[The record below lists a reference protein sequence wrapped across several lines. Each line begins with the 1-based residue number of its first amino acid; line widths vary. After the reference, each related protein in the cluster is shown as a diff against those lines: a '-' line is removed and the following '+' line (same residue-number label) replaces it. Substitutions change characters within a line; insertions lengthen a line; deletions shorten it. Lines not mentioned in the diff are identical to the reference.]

1 MQHRS
6 HATTGRSSG
15 HAPPQIVHT
24 DYRTGRKAATPQKS
38 IPATFAGVTQPTL
51 LLAASR
57 AEERFQAF
65 LRANPGIYQE
75 FKRRALML
83 HARGYRHFGAKAIAE
98 SIRYDAAIR
107 GLPGEGETYRWNN
120 NYTSRM
126 VRLLI
131 SEHPE
136 LASFFELR
144 ELRSA

>member
-6 HATTGRSSG
+6 HAHHTSG
-15 HAPPQIVHT
+15 HAPPQIVT
-24 DYRTGRKAATPQKS
+24 PDYRTGRRQRPTPT
-38 IPATFAGVTQPTL
+38 PLPDGLTQPSL

-65 LRANPGIYQE
+65 LRANPDIYQE
-75 FKRRALML
+75 FKRRALAL
-83 HARGYRHFGAKAIAE
+83 HQRGYRHFGAKAIAE
-98 SIRYDAAIR
+98 AIRYDAAVR